1 MKTTIIVAAHKEYP
15 MPSDLLYLPVQAG
28 RALHAPLP
36 YTGDDSGENISEKN
50 KTFCELT
57 CLYWAWKNLKNT
69 EAVGLCHY
77 RRYLAGTGK
86 PFLRGAG
93 SAGGEKGKVPF
104 PGLKSA
110 DKALQ
115 KAASRILTAPEAEA
129 LMEKTPV
136 LLPKKRNYYI
146 ETGYSQ
152 YVHAHHEEDLLLT
165 RSILEER
172 YPAYLAAFDRTLAR
186 TKGHRFNMFVMR
198 QDLLDRYCNWLFD
211 ILFTLENRL
220 DISAYSDYDKRVF
233 GFVAERL
240 LDVWLET
247 EGIPYRELPVLH
259 LESQHWLKKGT
270 AFLKRKFRGRK

>member
-1 MKTTIIVAAHKEYP
+1 MKTIILVATHKEYP
-15 MPSDLLYLPVQAG
+15 MPRDPLYLPVQAG

-36 YTGDDSGENISEKN
+36 YTGDDSGENISGKN

-57 CLYWAWKNLKNT
+57 CLYWGWKNLK
-69 EAVGLCHY
+69 EADALGLCHY
-77 RRYLAGTGK
+77 RRYLAG
-86 PFLRGAG
+86 RRAGA
-93 SAGGEKGKVPF
+93 SPALWDAGGMSREFQRK
-104 PGLKSA
+104 
-110 DKALQ
+110 
-115 KAASRILTAPEAEA
+115 ASRILTSAEAETLLEEA
-129 LMEKTPV
+129 PV

-152 YVHAHHEEDLLLT
+152 YAHAHHAADLVAA
-165 RSILEER
+165 RAILEER
-172 YPAYLAAFDRTLAR
+172 FPAYVPAFDRTLAR
-186 TKGHRFNMFVMR
+186 TKGHRFNLFLMR
-198 QDLLDRYCNWLFD
+198 RDLLDRYCTWLFD
-211 ILFTLENRL
+211 VLFTLEQRL

-259 LESQHWLKKGT
+259 LEPQHWLKKGS